1 MKRFFTLLL
10 IILHFGTKAQDAN
23 DILTKVVTKLNNVKD
38 YTVTATVNANIP
50 MIKILPSKATI
61 YFKQKDKFKVVSK
74 GIVILPKQG
83 FSEINTLLA
92 NQKSYLAVLGE
103 TSKVSDEMTYLI
115 TIIPNGE
122 QNDIVLA
129 KLWIDTKRSVIMKS
143 QITTK
148 SNGSITTTY
157 SYGDYVNFGL
167 SSQMIFEI
175 DIKTFKLP
183 KSVAA
188 DINKSSNVKKTKSS
202 NKGKITISLT
212 DYKVNKGLSDTIFTK
227 NKENGKSN

>member
-167 SSQMIFEI
+167 PSQMIFEI

-183 KSVAA
+183 KSVAG

-212 DYKVNKGLSDTIFTK
+212 DYKVNKGLSDAIFTK